1 MLALYGNDKPAVTLC
16 DYRVLQAVTVYG
28 RVKHF
33 VKLFP
38 YPRLLRTHFSAYVFK
53 LRRGVVRHLAFGDYR
68 IVYGVLQKFI
78 GIKRIEKVVESRAH
92 TRRLI
97 VPGEYASYNP
107 QHLRNIEQFTHIKHA
122 ARLCTAKRVV
132 NIYKSA
138 EAGCAE
144 FCD

>member
-1 MLALYGNDKPAVTLC
+1 ME
-16 DYRVLQAVTVYG
+16 
-28 RVKHF
+28 HF
-33 VKLFP
+33 VKLFS
-38 YPRLLRTHFSAYVFK
+38 YSRLLCTHLPAYVFK
-53 LRRGVVRHLAFGDYR
+53 LGGGVVGHLAFGDYR
-68 IVYGVLQKFI
+68 IVYGVLQEFI
-78 GIKRIEKVVESRAH
+78 GIKRIEKVVESRVH

-107 QHLRNIEQFTHIKHA
+107 QHLRNIEQLTHIKHA
-122 ARLCTAKRVV
+122 ACLRTAKRVV